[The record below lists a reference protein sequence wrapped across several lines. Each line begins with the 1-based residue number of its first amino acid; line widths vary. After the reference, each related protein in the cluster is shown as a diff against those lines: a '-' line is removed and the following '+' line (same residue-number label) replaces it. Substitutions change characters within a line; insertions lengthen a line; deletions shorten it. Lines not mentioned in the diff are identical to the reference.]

1 MSHEEQQNH
10 EEHENHEDQVNHEEH
25 ENHKNHEDHENHEHQ
40 VKFLKNKMQ
49 DFYIPELIIWVNDF
63 RERLR
68 LFHLFNAEPL
78 WAVAPH
84 KLTETTNRD
93 PEISQSIFAVMK
105 NLLLGMDSY
114 F

>member
-1 MSHEEQQNH
+1 MNH
-10 EEHENHEDQVNHEEH
+10 EEHENHEDH
-25 ENHKNHEDHENHEHQ
+25 ENHENHENQEDQENHEDHEDHEHQ

-49 DFYIPELIIWVNDF
+49 DYYISELIIWVNDF

-84 KLTETTNRD
+84 KFTETTNRD